1 MDDGTVHSQEI
12 GERLEGC
19 LLSALMA
26 GRSLEGADGFSLLSF
41 EGSDDTDSGDRMAAL
56 SVLAEVYATLADC
69 VREGL
74 AVMGAELPDG
84 ADLVADGGPVLLSL
98 WNDWSGYAPFAVV
111 GSAVRAAARVQEITG
126 AILEGDAVDADAVLS
141 AVGRDLFGRASL
153 AVSLVSSGSLAVT
166 KTETGFFVG

>member
-1 MDDGTVHSQEI
+1 MDDRTAHSQEI
-12 GERLEGC
+12 GQRLESC

-41 EGSDDTDSGDRMAAL
+41 EGSDDSDSGDRMAAL
-56 SVLAEVYATLADC
+56 SVLTEVYATLADC

-74 AVMGAELPDG
+74 AVMGAGLPDG

-126 AILEGDAVDADAVLS
+126 AILEGDAVEADSVLS

-153 AVSLVSSGSLAVT
+153 AVSLVSAGSLAVT
-166 KTETGFFVG
+166 KTENGFFIG